1 MSTIDPGPGTPGA
14 TTVPVNR
21 ESAGRYGAPTGHG
34 PQGGGPGFT
43 DRVSE
48 FTRELKT
55 PETKEFYKT
64 SEFLVW
70 GLTVLGILVAAA
82 LVGGENDQFLS
93 DEAWKYVA
101 WVSIA
106 YIVSRG
112 IAKAAT
118 HRGYGDAPLD
128 RDGHGHGRY

>member
-14 TTVPVNR
+14 TTVPVQR
-21 ESAGRYGAPTGHG
+21 ETAGRYGTPTGHG
-34 PQGGGPGFT
+34 QGESQGFS
-43 DRVSE
+43 DRVSD

-82 LVGGENDQFLS
+82 LVGGDNDQFLA

-118 HRGYGDAPLD
+118 RRGYGDSPLD
-128 RDGHGHGRY
+128 RDGGRH